1 MKYNRK
7 NIDYLLSDDQLQEL
21 LEKATIR
28 ISSRSK
34 SSQVIKKQK
43 DGKKNK

>member
-1 MKYNRK
+1 M
-7 NIDYLLSDDQLQEL
+7 LTDDQLQEL